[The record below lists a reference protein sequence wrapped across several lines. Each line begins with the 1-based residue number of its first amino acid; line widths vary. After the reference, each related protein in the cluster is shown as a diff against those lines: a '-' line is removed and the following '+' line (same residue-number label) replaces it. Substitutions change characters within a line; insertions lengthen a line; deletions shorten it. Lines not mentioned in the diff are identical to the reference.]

1 MSSWARSFVVGIK
14 FATESYHFFRNSMFY
29 AVRVGRNPGIYKSWL
44 ECKAQVSEFPSAR
57 YKKFATED
65 LALEFI
71 NSGES
76 AFSNRFYSMPS
87 MADSKATAALNSV
100 RKTAKKLQGQL
111 EQMTSTYSTLCEQ
124 IDTLEEA
131 VSGSSLKRSSSDG
144 PSDKG
149 SKKLKTEDSSDA
161 SGWSGTPFTDPS
173 APSVYTDGACFNNG
187 KKGAVAGIGV
197 FWGPGHKNNCSE
209 RLGGRPTNN
218 RAEIHA
224 AAKAV
229 RQAKSMGLK
238 NLVINT
244 DSEFLINCITKWLK
258 GWKKKG
264 WKTAAGTEVANKE
277 DIQELDEVLQGINV
291 KWMHVRGHQGNP
303 GNEAADKLAN
313 EGARKP
319 SVD

>member
-1 MSSWARSFVVGIK
+1 MSSWTRTFVVGINI
-14 FATESYHFFRNSMFY
+14 ATKTYNFLRNSMFY
-29 AVRVGRNPGIYKSWL
+29 AVRVGRNPGIYRTWL
-44 ECKAQVSEFPSAR
+44 ECKAQVAEFPCAR

-65 LALEFI
+65 LAWDFV
-71 NSGES
+71 NSGERT
-76 AFSNRFYSMPS
+76 FSHHIFPVPS
-87 MADSKATAALNSV
+87 MADSTAPLNAV
-100 RKTAKKLQGQL
+100 RKTAKKLQSQHEVML
-111 EQMTSTYSTLCEQ
+111 STYGTLCEQ
-124 IDTLEEA
+124 IDSLEEA
-131 VSGSSLKRSSSDG
+131 VGGSSLKRSSSDG

-161 SGWSGTPFTDPS
+161 TGWSGTPFTDSS

-224 AAKAV
+224 AVKAV
-229 RQAKSMGLK
+229 KQAKSMGHK

-244 DSEFLINCITKWLK
+244 DSEFLINCITKWIK

-264 WKTAAGTEVANKE
+264 WKTAAGSDVANKE
-277 DIQELDEVLQGINV
+277 DIQTLDEALQGLNV
-291 KWMHVRGHQGNP
+291 KWMHVRGHQGVP

>member
-1 MSSWARSFVVGIK
+1 MSSWTRSFVVGIK
-14 FATESYHFFRNSMFY
+14 IATESYHFFRYNMFY

-44 ECKAQVSEFPSAR
+44 ACKAQVSEFPSAR

-65 LALEFI
+65 LALEFVD
-71 NSGES
+71 SGES
-76 AFSNRFYSMPS
+76 AFSNHFCSIPS

-100 RKTAKKLQGQL
+100 RKTANKIQGQL
-111 EQMTSTYSTLCEQ
+111 ELMSSTYSTLCEQ

-131 VSGSSLKRSSSDG
+131 AAGSSLKRSSSEG
-144 PSDKG
+144 SSDKG

-229 RQAKSMGLK
+229 RQAKSKGLK

-244 DSEFLINCITKWLK
+244 DSEFLINCITKWVK

-291 KWMHVRGHQGNP
+291 KWMHVRGHQGIP